1 MVAQYSYEATQP
13 EDLEFQA
20 GDVILVL
27 SKGNCASATV
37 GDGRESVRLALRCQT
52 PAAACTNRM
61 LLLQTAVC
69 HLQVENGLSRFASNA
84 KASDQ
89 SDKVTG
95 TAGTSTN
102 CRWKPREWTHNLLP

>member
-27 SKGNCASATV
+27 SKGNCAPATA
-37 GDGRESVRLALRCQT
+37 GDGRESTGLALRCQT
-52 PAAACTNRM
+52 HGAVCADRM

-69 HLQVENGLSRFASNA
+69 HLQVENGARRFASNA

-89 SDKVTG
+89 SGNVRG
-95 TAGTSTN
+95 TAGG
-102 CRWKPREWTHNLLP
+102 KPRERTHNLLS